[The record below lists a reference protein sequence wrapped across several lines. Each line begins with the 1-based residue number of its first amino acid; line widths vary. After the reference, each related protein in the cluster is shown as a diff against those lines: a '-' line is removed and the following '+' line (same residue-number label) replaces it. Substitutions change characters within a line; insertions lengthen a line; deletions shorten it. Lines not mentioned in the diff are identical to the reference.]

1 MQAVI
6 MAAGE
11 SSRFW
16 PLNYQHKTLFKICGK
31 PLIASLIE
39 EIRKTGI
46 KDIIIVQGPS
56 RDIGKEL
63 KDKSLK
69 YVVQKRPT
77 GTGDA
82 ILAAEKLI
90 RDKQFFVLNADD
102 TDVKENLKR
111 ISQKLE
117 KGKNKIIL
125 LASRTKTPWLFGI
138 LKIRGDRVL
147 EIVEKPKRG
156 QEPSNL
162 KNDNFFLFPREFLG
176 YLKKVPSH
184 PFSLIHALN
193 LYARENKIEVAMSK
207 RETLSLKY
215 PWHLFAT
222 LQKKLNPSD
231 FKTRIA
237 KSAKIGKNTV
247 ISGKVIIGEGTK
259 IGPNTTINGPCYIGK
274 NCDLG
279 ASNVLRGPLS
289 LEDGVKTGAFME
301 IKESIIQASTH
312 FHSGYLGNSLI
323 GRDCR
328 FGAGFV
334 VANRRI
340 DRQNIFSHV
349 KGEKIDTDLT
359 YFGTVIGS
367 NTKVGIQVGVM
378 PGVFIGSHCVIW
390 PGNLVFNNVP
400 DNTMLKNSQKSGIDV
415 KTLNKV
421 FKHP

>member
-1 MQAVI
+1 MV
-6 MAAGE
+6 
-11 SSRFW
+11 
-16 PLNYQHKTLFKICGK
+16 K
-31 PLIASLIE
+31 
-39 EIRKTGI
+39 
-46 KDIIIVQGPS
+46 
-56 RDIGKEL
+56 
-63 KDKSLK
+63 
-69 YVVQKRPT
+69 
-77 GTGDA
+77 
-82 ILAAEKLI
+82 
-90 RDKQFFVLNADD
+90 
-102 TDVKENLKR
+102 VKE
-111 ISQKLE
+111 
-117 KGKNKIIL
+117 
-125 LASRTKTPWLFGI
+125 
-138 LKIRGDRVL
+138 
-147 EIVEKPKRG
+147 
-156 QEPSNL
+156 
-162 KNDNFFLFPREFLG
+162 
-176 YLKKVPSH
+176 
-184 PFSLIHALN
+184 
-193 LYARENKIEVAMSK
+193 
-207 RETLSLKY
+207 ETLSLKY
-215 PWHLFAT
+215 PWHLFKI
-222 LQKKLNPSD
+222 LEKKLDSFNL
-231 FKTRIA
+231 KTRIA

-247 ISGKVIIGEGTK
+247 ISEKVIIEKGTK
-259 IGPNTTINGPCYIGK
+259 IGPNTTIKGPCYIGR